1 MCDPQKSMK
10 IEIINSFYKKSFYGQ
25 MDLDISLIQVL
36 LAVIKESN
44 SRMPLMNIVSTIY
57 GNIDIK

>member
-1 MCDPQKSMK
+1 
-10 IEIINSFYKKSFYGQ
+10 

-57 GNIDIK
+57 GDIDIKQIYFST